1 MTLRYLDTGSF
12 KSHGYR
18 FDANDPVYIEQLVVD
33 DIAEYLLN
41 TFPKKFEIVEFD
53 PPKEVPIVVEAETT
67 PVTKAQV
74 KRSEPKKKRGKPS
87 KPKTEEDDSVKKK

>member
-1 MTLRYLDTGSF
+1 MDEVG
-12 KSHGYR
+12 
-18 FDANDPVYIEQLVVD
+18 
-33 DIAEYLLN
+33 EYLLK

-67 PVTKAQV
+67 PVTKTQV
-74 KRSEPKKKRGKPS
+74 KRSEPKKKRGRSS